1 MSLPW
6 CITFLAILC
15 AFYILFFVLFNF
27 YDPTNFFSL
36 LFSSNML
43 LFSYVRLQKPE
54 PLVFP
59 VKLFYKAYVRL
70 LKSPTTM
77 LMSYIFY
84 LVFFMVF
91 DAIKFECKHI
101 CSSISAYVC
110 LFVKY
115 KPLSSEHPT
124 LEGQTSR
131 NKTKTSWPWNGGLRT
146 APRRIEIPPRS

>member
-91 DAIKFECKHI
+91 DAIKFECKHM
-101 CSSISAYVC
+101 CSSILLKSSEASSIID
-110 LFVKY
+110 FVK
-115 KPLSSEHPT
+115 L
-124 LEGQTSR
+124 L
-131 NKTKTSWPWNGGLRT
+131 L
-146 APRRIEIPPRS
+146 PRRNLFPLLAIIPLVEARYCFETA